1 MKPRSQFILVD
12 GVKLHVA
19 DWGGS
24 GPDLLLLHANGFL
37 GWVYRRMITK
47 LVGQYHV
54 RTMDLRGQ
62 GDSEKPPLDL
72 LSERRTKDP
81 VRRLVFSA
89 NRSFT
94 TGGDP

>member
-1 MKPRSQFILVD
+1 MKPCSQFIPVD

-37 GWVYRRMITK
+37 GWVYRRMIAR

-54 RTMDLRGQ
+54 WTMDLCGQ
-62 GDSEKPPLDL
+62 GDSEEPPLEQRESLD
-72 LSERRTKDP
+72 
-81 VRRLVFSA
+81 
-89 NRSFT
+89 
-94 TGGDP
+94 